1 MQTVRVATFAGPGAA
16 PQIQTVPRPDVPDKA
31 ALIEV
36 GACGVC
42 GTDLHILKGHWPK
55 PLLWPFKLGHE
66 LAGGIVEKGDAR
78 EVDFMG
84 NPLEVGSKVMLPP
97 LMPCGECYYCAHYPE
112 HANRCLNPTYYGR
125 KIPFERPPHLWGGWA
140 DMLFVDLDAF
150 PATKLFRLPDDM
162 PLMVGTLVEPYSS
175 VTRAFNRVDALGLG
189 AGTAGASVVIQGAG
203 PIGLL
208 ATVAARQRGAATV
221 VAVGDPETPRL
232 ALARAFGADATV
244 SLEATPDPADRIA
257 AVREAVGG
265 GGADIVIGCSGN
277 PAAGPEGVE
286 MLRDGGTFVE
296 MGQFTDA
303 GSFDTS
309 WHRFCTKEV
318 QLLGSWA
325 FTPDEVA
332 QAMRDLHAI
341 QSDHGWPRLHTNF
354 ALTEQG
360 VTAAISAATRMTALK
375 ATVVPAM
382 AGEV

>member
-1 MQTVRVATFAGPGAA
+1 
-16 PQIQTVPRPDVPDKA
+16 
-31 ALIEV
+31 
-36 GACGVC
+36 
-42 GTDLHILKGHWPK
+42 
-55 PLLWPFKLGHE
+55 
-66 LAGGIVEKGDAR
+66 
-78 EVDFMG
+78 MG

>member
-1 MQTVRVATFAGPGAA
+1 MRGL
-16 PQIQTVPRPDVPDKA
+16 R
-31 ALIEV
+31 
-36 GACGVC
+36 
-42 GTDLHILKGHWPK
+42 
-55 PLLWPFKLGHE
+55 
-66 LAGGIVEKGDAR
+66 R
-78 EVDFMG
+78 Y
-84 NPLEVGSKVMLPP
+84 S
-97 LMPCGECYYCAHYPE
+97 PE
-112 HANRCLNPTYYGR
+112 RANKCLNPTYYGR

-140 DMLFVDLDAF
+140 DLLFVDLDAF

-175 VTRAFNRVDALGLG
+175 VTRAFNRVDALGIG

-208 ATVAARQRGAATV
+208 ATVAARQRGADDRGDGWRPGDAAAGLGARV
-221 VAVGDPETPRL
+221 RRRCHRVADGDAGRGGPHR
-232 ALARAFGADATV
+232 RGAPGRRKC
-244 SLEATPDPADRIA
+244 S
-257 AVREAVGG
+257 
-265 GGADIVIGCSGN
+265 GADIVIGCSGN

-309 WHRFCTKEV
+309 WHRFCTKEI

-341 QSDHGWPRLHTNF
+341 QSDHDWPRLHTNF
-354 ALTEQG
+354 ALSEEG
-360 VTAAISAATRMTALK
+360 VSAALTAATRMAALK

-382 AGEV
+382 ADG